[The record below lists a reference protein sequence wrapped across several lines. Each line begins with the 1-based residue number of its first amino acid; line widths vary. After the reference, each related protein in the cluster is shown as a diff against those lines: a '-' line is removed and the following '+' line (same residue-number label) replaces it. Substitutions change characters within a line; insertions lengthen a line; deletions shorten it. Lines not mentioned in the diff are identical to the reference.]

1 MTSLPARRAFGA
13 GIGVAALTATLIAG
27 ASPAGAA
34 PTPPPTAAV
43 PLQLLALNDFHGQL
57 ERPTGSGSQ
66 LPGLPGRNNAV
77 TDENGN
83 TQIVGNGYGG
93 VEYLASQV
101 RALEATADDP
111 NTLTVAAGDLIGASP
126 LLSAAFHDEP
136 TIEALDR
143 IGLDYASVGNHEF
156 DEGPQELLRI
166 QNGGCHPE
174 DGCSDPSLPYQ
185 GADFQYLSANAFVD
199 ATGESLLPEVAI
211 HKVQGI
217 KVGFIGMTLEGTPS
231 VVTPSGVAGLTFA
244 DEAETANRHA
254 RNLQRAGAEAIVVLI
269 HEGGAQ
275 SGPAAGIT
283 VDSCQGLGG
292 AITGIVPNFDDAI
305 DVVVTGHSHQ
315 AYNCREVDGTFV
327 QSSTTTAGRLVTS
340 ASSAG
345 RLVTDIDLT
354 LDPTTGDVL
363 TSTADNVV
371 VDTTVPAAADMTEL
385 IARWRALLGPIANDV
400 VGNAGETLTRL
411 NGGALTFTNTAG
423 SATRPATGD
432 SSLGNLIADGQLAAT
447 TPGSVASL
455 MNPGGVR
462 ADIGTGPITYEEAF
476 SVQPFGNY
484 LTQITLTDAQIQC
497 VLEQQFS
504 FTPNATV
511 LQPGNLTYSVSRT
524 GRAGPPASATAPNAP
539 CAGTVVP
546 DDSVRIGGV
555 VIATDGVSEYRFTVN
570 NFLADGGDGFSILRQ
585 GTDRQDVAD
594 PEDDLAALIDYLGSF
609 TTPTTA
615 PATGRITQ
623 AG

>member
-1 MTSLPARRAFGA
+1 MAA
-13 GIGVAALTATLIAG
+13 GLGVAALTATLIAG
-27 ASPAGAA
+27 AAPAGAA
-34 PTPPPTAAV
+34 PTPMPTAPV

-77 TDENGN
+77 TDANGN
-83 TQIVGNGYGG
+83 TQVVGNGYGG
-93 VEYLASQV
+93 AEYLATQI
-101 RALEATADDP
+101 RALEATADDR

-136 TIEALDR
+136 TIEALNR

-156 DEGPQELLRI
+156 DEGPEELLRI
-166 QNGGCHPE
+166 QNGGCHPV
-174 DGCSDPSLPYQ
+174 DGCSDPALPYE

-211 HKVQGI
+211 RKVQGI

-231 VVTPSGVAGLTFA
+231 VVTPSGVAGLSFG

-275 SGPAAGIT
+275 SGPSAGIT

-292 AITGIVPNFDDAI
+292 AITEIVPRFDDAI
-305 DVVVTGHSHQ
+305 DAVVTGHSHQ
-315 AYNCREVDGTFV
+315 AYNCREVNGTFV
-327 QSSTTTAGRLVTS
+327 PSSSTTAGRLVTS

-354 LDPTTGDVL
+354 LDPVTGDVL

-371 VDTTVPAAADMTEL
+371 VDTTVPAAEDMTEL
-385 IARWRALLGPIANDV
+385 ITRWRALIGPIASDV

-423 SATRPATGD
+423 TAMRPATGD

-504 FTPNATV
+504 FTPNTTV
-511 LQPGNLTYSVSRT
+511 LQPGNLTYMVSRA
-524 GRAGPPASATAPNAP
+524 GRAGAPATTAEPNAP

-546 DDSVRIGGV
+546 DDSVKIGGV
-555 VIATDGVSEYRFTVN
+555 AIATDGVSEYRFTVN

-585 GTDRQDVAD
+585 GTNRQDVAD
-594 PEDDLAALIDYLGSF
+594 PEDDLAAFIDYLGSF

-623 AG
+623 VD